1 MSDLSA
7 CNAQAGMSIGMIAG
21 DIGKGRIN
29 EGVVDGAVFNA
40 SGIIIGEPPC
50 FPNCS
55 KLLNSCQGTAFPA
68 ASVSLLKHIVYN
80 PTIY

>member
-40 SGIIIGEPPC
+40 PGIIIGEPP
-50 FPNCS
+50 FSPDCS

-68 ASVSLLKHIVYN
+68 ARLNIT
-80 PTIY
+80 PG